1 MTFMNIHVFRHS
13 CFATFMYSRIPTF
26 RSFKTHSLEI
36 TVPYLHSCGHSIC
49 YVRGIYWRGTLGHY
63 SSTNTDSAE
72 RCQVPLHARGAAAAP
87 NLYLR
92 KHVLATLPQVSP
104 SLRAPPPRLN
114 PALAALGKRALLNCL
129 ERNLGHH
136 ARKHVLP
143 RASRS
148 GKTCSRRLPPPRL
161 NLSPARHT

>member
-1 MTFMNIHVFRHS
+1 MYSDIHV
-13 CFATFMYSRIPTF
+13 FATFMYSRIPTF

-49 YVRGIYWRGTLGHY
+49 ITVSMSLYVRGIYWRGTLGHY
-63 SSTNTDSAE
+63 SSTNKDSAE

-104 SLRAPPPRLN
+104 
-114 PALAALGKRALLNCL
+114 NCL
-129 ERNLGHH
+129 ERDLGYH

>member
-1 MTFMNIHVFRHS
+1 METSLLNYDIHEHSCIPTFMFCDIHVFPNS
-13 CFATFMYSRIPTF
+13 DFPFLQ
-26 RSFKTHSLEI
+26 THSLEI
-36 TVPYLHSCGHSIC
+36 TVPYLHS
-49 YVRGIYWRGTLGHY
+49 
-63 SSTNTDSAE
+63 SAE
-72 RCQVPLHARGAAAAP
+72 RCQVPLQRLTVLQEGTAAAP

-129 ERNLGHH
+129 ERDLGYH